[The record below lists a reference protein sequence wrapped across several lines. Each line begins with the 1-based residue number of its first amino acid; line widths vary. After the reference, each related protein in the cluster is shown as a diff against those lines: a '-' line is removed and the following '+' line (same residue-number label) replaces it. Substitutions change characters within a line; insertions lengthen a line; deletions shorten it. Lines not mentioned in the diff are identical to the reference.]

1 VGMTVSDPLGA
12 AADPALPTVALA
24 LDPQAVKHLFKRRL
38 PRLAGP
44 RGVVRPKR
52 VRVTRHKPGRRC
64 VLEYDVRVERPGAPA
79 ESLTLVGKI
88 RARRYG
94 GADFR
99 LLRTLWETDFDGSS
113 LDGISVP
120 EPVGLVTKLHLYLQR
135 KVAGEVATGLLA
147 AHTGSALARRI
158 AEAAHKLHRAGVP
171 AARRHTLADEL
182 LILRNCLNAVAQER
196 PVWAGRLGRLFEAC
210 TRLAAA
216 TPEPVPCGI
225 HRDFYADQ
233 VIVDGP
239 RLYLLDF
246 DLYCAGDPG
255 LDVGNFLGH
264 ITEQAL
270 RTRGDPAA
278 LAEVERE
285 LEERFVELSGEAARL
300 AVRTYARLTLA
311 RHVYLS
317 TRFPDRR
324 SYTERLLELC
334 EERLE
339 CRHY

>member
-12 AADPALPTVALA
+12 AADPALPAVARA
-24 LDPQAVKHLFKRRL
+24 LDPQAVKKLFKRRL
-38 PRLAGP
+38 PLLAGP
-44 RGVVRPKR
+44 DGLVRPR
-52 VRVTRHKPGRRC
+52 RARVTRHKPGRRC
-64 VLEYDVRVERPGAPA
+64 VLEYDVKVERPGAPP
-79 ESLTLVGKI
+79 EHVTLVGKV
-88 RARRYG
+88 RARRFG
-94 GADFR
+94 AADFR
-99 LLRTLWETDFDGSS
+99 LLRAVWEAGFDAQSP
-113 LDGISVP
+113 DGISVP
-120 EPVGLVTKLHLYLQR
+120 EPVGVIPRLQLWLQR
-135 KVAGEVATGLLA
+135 KVPGRVATGLLD
-147 AHTGSALARRI
+147 GPGGPALARRV

-182 LILRNCLNAVAQER
+182 CILRDCLDAVAQDR
-196 PVWAGRLGRLFEAC
+196 PAWAGRLGRLFESC

-216 TPEPVPCGI
+216 TPDPVRRGV

-264 ITEQAL
+264 VTEQAL

-285 LEERFVELSGEAARL
+285 LEDRFVELSGEAARP
-300 AVRTYARLTLA
+300 AVRAYAGLTLA

-324 SYTERLLELC
+324 PYTERLLELC

-339 CRHY
+339 GRPD